1 MIDWG
6 TNYSSPYIFYRTFY
20 IAHNDNN
27 FKEDENMA
35 GIKRKEWVSVKR
47 KHQIQVLHSEGYSNA
62 RISEITGLPEAVIAR
77 ILDVTR
83 S

>member
-1 MIDWG
+1 
-6 TNYSSPYIFYRTFY
+6 
-20 IAHNDNN
+20 
-27 FKEDENMA
+27 MA

-47 KHQIQVLHSEGYSNA
+47 KHKIQVLHSEGYSNA
-62 RISEITGLPEAVIAR
+62 KISEITGLPEAVIAR

>member
-1 MIDWG
+1 
-6 TNYSSPYIFYRTFY
+6 
-20 IAHNDNN
+20 
-27 FKEDENMA
+27 MA
-35 GIKRKEWVSVKR
+35 GYKKKDWDYVSTNR

-77 ILDVTR
+77 VLDVTR